1 MGTCPNGHENLLPA
15 RYCGECGIP
24 LDRADL
30 SAPTSSPPSDGGV
43 ISCPNGHQSPADQSY
58 CGECGAPLPVTG
70 WRMSATTVPSQVSW
84 TPPPP
89 PAAHKLRGLP
99 RWGWIVLIC
108 TLVVAVIAT
117 VAVVFT
123 IRHQKDSLWSAF
135 PHTLPCAAD
144 PMNYQPYEPGM
155 ISAPLPELARVER
168 VTLAHP
174 GGQRLELSIQFSHGT
189 PPRRPVNLPHPALG
203 TGVPVKLHYSV
214 ALTDLGGHQ
223 GDEGVSISTTD
234 GLKWKPD
241 DWGIVIVSSDRSED
255 EMKVVID
262 LAGRQTRLG
271 DERWMPSLLILASGT
286 SAPTAL
292 SRVNEYWTFDSQWC
306 YWNRPSSEEPSSSQR
321 PTEGQSAPS
330 TPMPSPTQ
338 TAVIQPPVSANTR
351 SPLPDAD
358 AHGFVGYQGGRCRDA
373 DVAVAMGRTAD
384 SLAVICQ
391 NSDGKLYYV
400 GFGLHNGLPVV
411 LERVLRYWDDGYTV
425 NNLDYQYTVTPEM
438 LEIDQGQGVL
448 SREQWIEYWPR

>member
-70 WRMSATTVPSQVSW
+70 WRMSATTGPSPASW

-89 PAAHKLRGLP
+89 PTAHKLRGLP

-108 TLVVAVIAT
+108 ALVVAVIAT
-117 VAVVFT
+117 VAVVYT
-123 IRHQKDSLWSAF
+123 IRHQKDSRWSAF
-135 PHTLPCAAD
+135 PHTMACVVTPL
-144 PMNYQPYEPGM
+144 NYQPYEPGI
-155 ISAPLPELARVER
+155 ISAPLLELARVER
-168 VTLAHP
+168 VTMTHP
-174 GGQRLELSIQFSHGT
+174 GGQRIALSIQFSHGT
-189 PPRRPVNLPHPALG
+189 PPLRQVNLPHPALG
-203 TGVPVKLHYSV
+203 YNVPVSLKYD
-214 ALTDLGGHQ
+214 LTISGQGH
-223 GDEGVSISTTD
+223 GDDNVYLSTTD
-234 GLKWKPD
+234 GTKWKAD
-241 DWGIVIVSSDRSED
+241 ASGVVIISSNRTED
-255 EMKVVID
+255 AFDVVID
-262 LAGRQTRLG
+262 LEGGRSELR
-271 DERWMPSLLILASGT
+271 DEGWTPNVQIGVSGE
-286 SAPTAL
+286 SRPTPL
-292 SRVNEYWTFDSQWC
+292 SGAYEVWVFDFQWC
-306 YWNRPSSEEPSSSQR
+306 NWNSPPSKQSSGSPEPTTTLQASPRPPASSP
-321 PTEGQSAPS
+321 A
-330 TPMPSPTQ
+330 Q
-338 TAVIQPPVSANTR
+338 TAIPQPPVSANAR